1 MRGFQAPPLVVRGE
15 TKAKVGIQ
23 RKIFR
28 MPGEQIVGDGV
39 TGGVEVGGG
48 SHGACESG
56 KMMERV
62 VGLGCYGLV
71 LV

>member
-1 MRGFQAPPLVVRGE
+1 LLWLAEV
-15 TKAKVGIQ
+15 KAFGCDLEGGV
-23 RKIFR
+23 
-28 MPGEQIVGDGV
+28 VGDGV